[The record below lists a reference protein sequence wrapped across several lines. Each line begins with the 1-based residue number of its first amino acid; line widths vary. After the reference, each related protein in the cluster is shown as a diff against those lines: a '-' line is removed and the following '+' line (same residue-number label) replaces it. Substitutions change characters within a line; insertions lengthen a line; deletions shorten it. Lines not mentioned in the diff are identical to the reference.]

1 MEHIQSANNPGYRF
15 IGIEIKTMTYT
26 SKAKKIFLS
35 VVAVMAMTIGAMWL
49 STTEADAA
57 SVSISGVPSSV
68 TKGQSFTVTV
78 TYYGDTWGVAV
89 GYFTCSSNLSIVS
102 GSSYSLYNSSGV
114 SSLSASATVTAT
126 GTGSGSVTAHTTS
139 ASNYDMVDVFPGSAT
154 GYVTVSE
161 PAKSSSSSSN
171 KSNNKSTSKSTSKNS
186 TKTEKS
192 DDPQAEKEAKKEET
206 AKEEAKET
214 AKETAIEVE
223 VNGVKYTVV
232 ESKKNIPEGF
242 STATF
247 KYGDKEIQGIQS
259 DDKKYA
265 MVKLTPSDG
274 SGKAVWFFFDEETGT
289 FTDSA
294 TLSPSDIIAMYE
306 PEESETPLM
315 WVAMTIVLGTLVI
328 VLSACMYKMKKA
340 EGTVEFEKAEEKAP
354 ISPKH

>member
-1 MEHIQSANNPGYRF
+1 
-15 IGIEIKTMTYT
+15 
-26 SKAKKIFLS
+26 
-35 VVAVMAMTIGAMWL
+35 MAMTIGAMWL

-78 TYYGDTWGVAV
+78 TYYGETWGVAV

-102 GSSYSLYNSSGV
+102 GSSYSLYSSSGV

-139 ASNYDMVDVFPGSAT
+139 AANFGTSTEPPADVYPGSAT

-161 PAKSSSSSSN
+161 PAKSSSSSSSSSSSKSSSSSSN

-192 DDPQAEKEAKKEET
+192 DDPQAEKEAKKEE
-206 AKEEAKET
+206 AEEEAK
-214 AKETAIEVE
+214 AKETTIEVE

-274 SGKAVWFFFDEETGT
+274 SGKATWFFFDEETGT

-294 TLSPSDIIAMYE
+294 TLSPSDIIAMYKS
-306 PEESETPLM
+306 EESETPLM

-328 VLSACMYKMKKA
+328 VLSACMYKMKKS
-340 EGTVEFEKAEEKAP
+340 EGTVEFENAEEKAP

>member
-1 MEHIQSANNPGYRF
+1 
-15 IGIEIKTMTYT
+15 
-26 SKAKKIFLS
+26 
-35 VVAVMAMTIGAMWL
+35 
-49 STTEADAA
+49 
-57 SVSISGVPSSV
+57 
-68 TKGQSFTVTV
+68 
-78 TYYGDTWGVAV
+78 
-89 GYFTCSSNLSIVS
+89 
-102 GSSYSLYNSSGV
+102 
-114 SSLSASATVTAT
+114 
-126 GTGSGSVTAHTTS
+126 
-139 ASNYDMVDVFPGSAT
+139 MVDVYPGSAS

-161 PAKSSSSSSN
+161 PAKSNSSSSS
-171 KSNNKSTSKSTSKNS
+171 SSSSKSTSKKS

-192 DDPQAEKEAKKEET
+192 DDPQAEKEAKKEE
-206 AKEEAKET
+206 AEEEAK
-214 AKETAIEVE
+214 AKETTIEVE

-274 SGKAVWFFFDEETGT
+274 SGKATWFFFDEETGT

-294 TLSPSDIIAMYE
+294 TLSPSDIIAMYKS
-306 PEESETPLM
+306 EESETPLM

-328 VLSACMYKMKKA
+328 VLSACMYKMKKS
-340 EGTVEFEKAEEKAP
+340 EGTVEFENAEEKDP

>member
-1 MEHIQSANNPGYRF
+1 
-15 IGIEIKTMTYT
+15 MTYT
-26 SKAKKIFLS
+26 SKAKKLLLS
-35 VVAVMAMTIGAMWL
+35 IVAVMAMTIGAMWL

-78 TYYGDTWGVAV
+78 TYYGETWGVAV

-102 GSSYSLYNSSGV
+102 GSSYSLYSSSGV

-139 ASNYDMVDVFPGSAT
+139 AANFGTSTEPPADVYPGSAT

-161 PAKSSSSSSN
+161 PAKSSSSSSSSSSSKSSSSSSN

-214 AKETAIEVE
+214 AKETPIEVE

-242 STATF
+242 STSTF
-247 KYGDKEIQGIQS
+247 KYGDKEIQGIRS
-259 DDKKYA
+259 EDKKYA

-306 PEESETPLM
+306 PEESETPLV
-315 WVAMTIVLGTLVI
+315 WVVMTIVLGSLVI
-328 VLSACMYKMKKA
+328 VLSALMYKMKK
-340 EGTVEFEKAEEKAP
+340 
-354 ISPKH
+354 

>member
-1 MEHIQSANNPGYRF
+1 
-15 IGIEIKTMTYT
+15 MTNT
-26 SKAKKIFLS
+26 SKAKKILLS
-35 VVAVMAMTIGAMWL
+35 VVAVATVMIGAMWL

-78 TYYGDTWGVAV
+78 TYSGDTWGVAV

-102 GSSYSLYNSSGV
+102 GSSYSLQNSSGV

-126 GTGSGSVTAHTTS
+126 GTGSGYVTANTTS
-139 ASNYDMVDVFPGSAT
+139 AANYDMIDVYPGSAT

-161 PAKSSSSSSN
+161 PAKSSSSSSGSSSS
-171 KSNNKSTSKSTSKNS
+171 KSSSSSSSKSSSKSTSKNS

-192 DDPQAEKEAKKEET
+192 DDPQAEKEDKKEEAEET
-206 AKEEAKET
+206 AKET
-214 AKETAIEVE
+214 TIEVE

-274 SGKAVWFFFDEETGT
+274 SGKATWFFFDEETGT

-328 VLSACMYKMKKA
+328 VLSACMYKMKK
-340 EGTVEFEKAEEKAP
+340 
-354 ISPKH
+354 

>member
-1 MEHIQSANNPGYRF
+1 MREHIQSANNPRYRL
-15 IGIEIKTMTYT
+15 IGIEIRQMTNT
-26 SKAKKIFLS
+26 SKAKKILLS
-35 VVAVMAMTIGAMWL
+35 VVAVATVMIGAMWL

-78 TYYGDTWGVAV
+78 TYSGDTWGVAV

-102 GSSYSLYNSSGV
+102 GSSYTLQNSSGV

-126 GTGSGSVTAHTTS
+126 GTGSGYVTANTTS
-139 ASNYDMVDVFPGSAT
+139 ASNYDMDDVYPGSAS

-161 PAKSSSSSSN
+161 PAKSNSSSSS
-171 KSNNKSTSKSTSKNS
+171 SSSSKSTSKKS

-192 DDPQAEKEAKKEET
+192 DDPQAEKEAKKEE
-206 AKEEAKET
+206 AEEEAK

-274 SGKAVWFFFDEETGT
+274 SGKATWFFFDEETGT

-294 TLSPSDIIAMYE
+294 TLSPSDIIAMYKS
-306 PEESETPLM
+306 EESETPLM

-328 VLSACMYKMKKA
+328 VLSACMYKMKKS
-340 EGTVEFEKAEEKAP
+340 EGTVEFENAEEKAP

>member
-1 MEHIQSANNPGYRF
+1 M
-15 IGIEIKTMTYT
+15 IGIEIRQMTNT
-26 SKAKKIFLS
+26 SKAKKILLS
-35 VVAVMAMTIGAMWL
+35 VVAVTVMMIGAMWL

-78 TYYGDTWGVAV
+78 TYSGDTWGVAV

-102 GSSYSLYNSSGV
+102 GSSYTLQNSSGA
-114 SSLSASATVTAT
+114 SSLSASATVIAT

-139 ASNYDMVDVFPGSAT
+139 ASNYDMVDVYPGSAS

-161 PAKSSSSSSN
+161 PAQSNSSSSSS
-171 KSNNKSTSKSTSKNS
+171 SSSKSTSKKS

-192 DDPQAEKEAKKEET
+192 DDPQAEKEAKKEE
-206 AKEEAKET
+206 AEEEAK
-214 AKETAIEVE
+214 AKETTIEVE

-274 SGKAVWFFFDEETGT
+274 SGKATWFFFDEETGT

-294 TLSPSDIIAMYE
+294 TLSPSDIIAMYKS
-306 PEESETPLM
+306 EENETPLM

-328 VLSACMYKMKKA
+328 VLSACMYKMKKS
-340 EGTVEFEKAEEKAP
+340 EGTVEFENAEEKAP

>member
-1 MEHIQSANNPGYRF
+1 
-15 IGIEIKTMTYT
+15 MTYT
-26 SKAKKIFLS
+26 SKAKKILLS
-35 VVAVMAMTIGAMWL
+35 IVAVTAMMIGAMWL

-78 TYYGDTWGVAV
+78 TYYGETWGVAV

-102 GSSYSLYNSSGV
+102 GSSYSLYSSSGV

-139 ASNYDMVDVFPGSAT
+139 ASNFGTSTEPPADVFPGSAT

-161 PAKSSSSSSN
+161 PAKSSSSSSSSSSS
-171 KSNNKSTSKSTSKNS
+171 KSSSKSTSKKS

-206 AKEEAKET
+206 AVEE

-242 STATF
+242 SSATF

-259 DDKKYA
+259 GDKKYA

-294 TLSPSDIIAMYE
+294 TLSASDVIAMYE
-306 PEESETPLM
+306 SEESETPLV
-315 WVAMTIVLGTLVI
+315 WVVMTIVLGSLVI
-328 VLSACMYKMKKA
+328 VLSALMYKMKK
-340 EGTVEFEKAEEKAP
+340 
-354 ISPKH
+354 

>member
-1 MEHIQSANNPGYRF
+1 MEHIQSANNPSYKL
-15 IGIEIKTMTYT
+15 IGIEIRQMTYT

-78 TYYGDTWGVAV
+78 TYSGDTWGVAV

-102 GSSYSLYNSSGV
+102 GSSYSIYNSSGV

-139 ASNYDMVDVFPGSAT
+139 ASNYDMVDVFPGSAS

-161 PAKSSSSSSN
+161 PAKSSSSSSSSSSSKSSSSSSN
-171 KSNNKSTSKSTSKNS
+171 KSNNKSTSKSTSKKS

-192 DDPQAEKEAKKEET
+192 DDPQAEKEAKKEE
-206 AKEEAKET
+206 AAQEEAKET
-214 AKETAIEVE
+214 AKETPIEVE

-247 KYGDKEIQGIQS
+247 KYGDKEIQGIRS
-259 DDKKYA
+259 EDKKYA

-274 SGKAVWFFFDEETGT
+274 SGKATWFFFDEETGT

-306 PEESETPLM
+306 PEESETPLV
-315 WVAMTIVLGTLVI
+315 WVVMTIVLGSLVI
-328 VLSACMYKMKKA
+328 ILSALMYKMKK
-340 EGTVEFEKAEEKAP
+340 
-354 ISPKH
+354 